1 MDPDSDSDPDPQ
13 HWYKKDLAL
22 SNLSH
27 LFYLIFKYI
36 PCRRTEPLKCRSL
49 HYDLVLNGQEIAGG
63 SVRQFSL
70 VNIKK
75 CEKTIIANNR

>member
-1 MDPDSDSDPDPQ
+1 M
-13 HWYKKDLAL
+13 
-22 SNLSH
+22 
-27 LFYLIFKYI
+27 LIHI

-70 VNIKK
+70 RSTGFSGSGSGFGLDHDSIRGSVDPDPDPRGQK
-75 CEKTIIANNR
+75 